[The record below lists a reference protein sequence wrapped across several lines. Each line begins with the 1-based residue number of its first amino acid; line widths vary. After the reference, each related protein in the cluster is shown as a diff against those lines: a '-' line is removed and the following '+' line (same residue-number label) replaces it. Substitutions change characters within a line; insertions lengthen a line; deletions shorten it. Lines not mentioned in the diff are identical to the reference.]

1 MVTSKSAGPPQASTL
16 TTGQIAELVGGQL
29 VGRRDTIVTGVAALD
44 RAGPTDLSFL
54 ASGRYLPYFE
64 RTSAGAVLTTPEFR
78 DVPTGSATLVLVDD
92 ARIALSCVLD
102 TMYPEPQAVWGI
114 HPTARVASGA
124 RWNDRISLGAHA
136 TLGANAQL
144 GSNCIVGP
152 FAVIED
158 HAVLGDTCRIG
169 AHALIHARTLVG
181 NRVVIK
187 AGARV
192 GSSGFGY
199 VQAGSEHKRINHV
212 GRCVLGDDVEVGA
225 NATVDRGSL
234 DETVIGKGTKIDNLV
249 QVGHNVR
256 IGARCLIM
264 AQVGVAGSV
273 TVEDDVVL
281 AGQAGLA
288 GHLTVGR
295 RARVAAQAGVIG
307 NIPVGA
313 TVSGYPARSHRE
325 VLRQTAALKKLA
337 TMTPAIE
344 RLLESNVGE

>member
-1 MVTSKSAGPPQASTL
+1 MVTSRPAGPPQASTL
-16 TTGQIAELVGGQL
+16 TTGQIAELVGGRL
-29 VGRRDTIVTGVAALD
+29 VGRRDTILTGVAALD

-64 RTSAGAVLTTPEFR
+64 RTSAGAVLTTPEFG
-78 DVPTGSATLVLVDD
+78 DVATGSATLVLVDD
-92 ARIALSCVLD
+92 ARMAMSCVLR
-102 TMYPEPQAVWGI
+102 TMYPKPETVWGV

-136 TLGANAQL
+136 TLGANVHL

-152 FAVIED
+152 FAVIAD
-158 HAVLGDTCRIG
+158 YAVLGDACEIG
-169 AHALIHARTLVG
+169 AHALIHSGTQMG
-181 NRVVIK
+181 NRVLVK

-199 VQAGSEHKRINHV
+199 VQVDSVHERINHV
-212 GRCVLGDDVEVGA
+212 GGCVLGDDVEVGA
-225 NATVDRGSL
+225 NTTVDRGSL

-273 TVEDDVVL
+273 TVEDNVLL

-295 RARVAAQAGVIG
+295 GARVAAQAGVIG
-307 NIPVGA
+307 NIPAGA
-313 TVSGYPARSHRE
+313 TVSGYPARSHRA

-337 TMTPAIE
+337 TMTPTIE